1 MAGIKLIF
9 FIPAH
14 IVFWIHN
21 YNSVGN
27 TPVFLQFLHSVKTFF
42 LFFYP
47 ARKPGLSERSGEH
60 TARTADPN

>member
-27 TPVFLQFLHSVKTFF
+27 TPVFLQFLHSVKIFSYSFTQQESQ
-42 LFFYP
+42 
-47 ARKPGLSERSGEH
+47 G
-60 TARTADPN
+60 